1 MKKQKQKGD
10 TTFCLP
16 FAYTVED
23 FLQAMKFPSGGE
35 REGGI
40 RQKEWAWINQRTHV
54 HTWLIHVSKNHYNI
68 VK

>member
-35 REGGI
+35 REGRDKAKRVGLD
-40 RQKEWAWINQRTHV
+40 Q
-54 HTWLIHVSKNHYNI
+54 SKNACTHMADSCQ
-68 VK
+68 